1 MTLHAL
7 NRWAELHFAQSVRQ
21 LKVQFVRYD
30 QKGVETTVSNNM
42 CVCVLCWRDV
52 NDPAR
57 PVCNTTLYQ
66 QEAVFIEFQETQKNI
81 P

>member
-30 QKGVETTVSNNM
+30 QKGVETVSNNM
-42 CVCVLCWRDV
+42 CVCVLCCRDV
-52 NDPAR
+52 N
-57 PVCNTTLYQ
+57 
-66 QEAVFIEFQETQKNI
+66 
-81 P
+81 